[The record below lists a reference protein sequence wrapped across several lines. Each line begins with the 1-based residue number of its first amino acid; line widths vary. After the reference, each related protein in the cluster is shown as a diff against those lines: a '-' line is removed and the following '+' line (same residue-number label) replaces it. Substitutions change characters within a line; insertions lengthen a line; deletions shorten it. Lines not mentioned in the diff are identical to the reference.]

1 MKRLTFYDFMISDKV
16 DGEKYVAYRNVIN
29 DMPKFPKANIDRKT
43 IESAIKRFLGDTFD
57 EVLFDKAWSDYE
69 NARTKAELD
78 DMLNF

>member
-16 DGEKYVAYRNVIN
+16 DGETYVAYRNVIN